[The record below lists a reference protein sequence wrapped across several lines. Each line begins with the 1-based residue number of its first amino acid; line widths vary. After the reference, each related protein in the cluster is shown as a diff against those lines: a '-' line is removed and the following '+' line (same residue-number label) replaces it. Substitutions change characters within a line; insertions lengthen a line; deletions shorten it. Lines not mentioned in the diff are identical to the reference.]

1 MGLRYP
7 KMRHLIAEG
16 TYIELAP
23 PMKEYYG
30 AYMKDAIRLVPY
42 ETFLEIAIFLEQN
55 LHRPFRRLA
64 VKKALQYEE
73 EEKGNKDPA
82 PQDLPK
88 NKKEVSLCQ
97 N

>member
-1 MGLRYP
+1 
-7 KMRHLIAEG
+7 MRHLIAEG
-16 TYIELAP
+16 EYIELTP
-23 PMKEYYG
+23 PMKEYYT
-30 AYMKDAIRLVPY
+30 AYMKDALRLVPY

-64 VKKALQYEE
+64 VKKALQHKES
-73 EEKGNKDPA
+73 EKENKDPA

-88 NKKEVSLCQ
+88 NKQEARLCQ